1 MVFPVLM
8 YRCESWTIKKAEE
21 WRTDV
26 FELWCYR
33 RLLRVSW
40 TARRSNQLFLKE
52 VDPDYSLERLM
63 LMLQYFVH
71 LMQRASSLEKTLIL
85 GKIKGRRKRG
95 WQWTRWM
102 DGIADSMD
110 MNLSKLWE
118 IVENRGDLC
127 AIVHRVTVW
136 HNLLTEQWEPGQP
149 NVIIHNYTNMFI
161 LVFWTLLQ
169 IR

>member
-21 WRTDV
+21 WRTYV

-33 RLLRVSW
+33 KLLRVSW

-102 DGIADSMD
+102 DGITDSMD

-118 IVENRGDLC
+118 IVDREAWCAAVHGVTEGQTRLSNWTATKRMLC
-127 AIVHRVTVW
+127 WGRSGSHGTA
-136 HNLLTEQWEPGQP
+136 NQWS
-149 NVIIHNYTNMFI
+149 
-161 LVFWTLLQ
+161 
-169 IR
+169 